1 MDIVAVLLTILT
13 ISLQENIND
22 LEIFFFSHRNQSD
35 ISLNQMR
42 HETSKMLVIIL

>member
-22 LEIFFFSHRNQSD
+22 LLFLGHRNQSD